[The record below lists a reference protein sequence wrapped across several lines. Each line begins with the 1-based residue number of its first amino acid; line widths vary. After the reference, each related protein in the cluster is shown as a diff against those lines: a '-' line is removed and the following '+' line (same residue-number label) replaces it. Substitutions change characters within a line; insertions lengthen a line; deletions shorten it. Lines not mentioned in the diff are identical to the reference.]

1 MEIDKKRYLK
11 LSTTE
16 RARRIRGRT
25 SLFVEALR
33 AYAVAEPPYSI
44 RTIADTVR
52 ADNELARMKKS
63 IADEM
68 NSFCEEIEELR
79 RLTLR
84 DKLTNAHLF
93 QVVYDATWKS
103 VFEGPTPNT
112 FFSGNYIL
120 TIDDEHVSIGK
131 SGDPTFEFTLTKE
144 ELQELRKALT
154 REPRT
159 KEI

>member
-1 MEIDKKRYLK
+1 MDIDKKRYLK

-25 SLFVEALR
+25 GLFVEELR
-33 AYAVAEPPYSI
+33 AYAVAEHPYSI

-84 DKLTNAHLF
+84 EKLTNAHLF
-93 QVVYDATWKS
+93 QMVYDTTWQP

-112 FFSGNYIL
+112 FFSDNYIL
-120 TIDDEHVSIGK
+120 TIDDEYVSIGE
-131 SGDPTFEFTLTKE
+131 SGDPEFEFTLSKK

-154 REPRT
+154 REPRP
-159 KEI
+159 KD

>member
-25 SLFVEALR
+25 RLFVEEAR
-33 AYAVAEPPYSI
+33 CYAFARVPYSI
-44 RTIADTVR
+44 EITANISH
-52 ADNELARMKKS
+52 ADNEIARMKKELT
-63 IADEM
+63 DEM

-93 QVVYDATWKS
+93 QMVYDETWKP

-120 TIDDEHVSIGK
+120 TIDDEHVSIGE
-131 SGDPTFEFTLTKE
+131 SGDPEFEFTLSKE

>member
-16 RARRIRGRT
+16 RARRIEGLTR
-25 SLFVEALR
+25 SFVVEAR
-33 AYAVAEPPYSI
+33 CYAFARVPYSI
-44 RTIADTVR
+44 EITANISH
-52 ADNELARMKKS
+52 ADNEIARMKKELT
-63 IADEM
+63 DEM

-79 RLTLR
+79 KLTLR
-84 DKLTNAHLF
+84 DQLTNGHLF
-93 QVVYDATWKS
+93 QMVYDATWKP

>member
-1 MEIDKKRYLK
+1 MNIDKKRYLG
-11 LSTTE
+11 LSTRE
-16 RARRIRGRT
+16 RASRIEGLTR
-25 SLFVEALR
+25 SFVVGAR
-33 AYAVAEPPYSI
+33 CYAFARVPYSI
-44 RTIADTVR
+44 EITANISY
-52 ADNELARMKKS
+52 ADNEIARMKKELT
-63 IADEM
+63 DEM

-84 DKLTNAHLF
+84 DKLTNAYLF
-93 QVVYDATWKS
+93 QRVYDTTWQP

-120 TIDDEHVSIGK
+120 TIDDEHVSIGE
-131 SGDPTFEFTLTKE
+131 SGDPAFEFTLSKK

>member
-25 SLFVEALR
+25 RFFVEECR
-33 AYAVAEPPYSI
+33 VYAVAEPPFSI
-44 RTIADTVR
+44 RTVADIVR
-52 ADNELARMKKS
+52 GDNGMARMAKELN
-63 IADEM
+63 DELD
-68 NSFCEEIEELR
+68 SFIEEIKELR
-79 RLTLR
+79 KLTLR
-84 DKLTNAHLF
+84 DKLTNGHLF
-93 QVVYDATWKS
+93 QMVYGATWKP

-112 FFSGNYIL
+112 FFSDNYIL
-120 TIDDEHVSIGK
+120 TIDDEHVSIGE
-131 SGDPTFEFTLTKE
+131 SGDPEFEFTLSKE